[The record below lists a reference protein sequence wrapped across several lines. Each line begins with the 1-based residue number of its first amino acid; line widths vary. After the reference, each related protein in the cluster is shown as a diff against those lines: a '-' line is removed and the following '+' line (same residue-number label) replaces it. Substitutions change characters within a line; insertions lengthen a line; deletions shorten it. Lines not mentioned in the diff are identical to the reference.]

1 MTETANSPFR
11 KVSRILFTNGIKN
24 VRIKIPI
31 KIMNTIEVAIIRTGN
46 ICLIELVNYSYYLF
60 NIYQPGYIVNLTLFF
75 PKVKEFFS
83 LYFFQVV
90 LYDEFVKV
98 TLEFMMKLTESKS
111 NLARLLAEENLIVEM
126 RSGVQ
131 SAYFDGEARL
141 LVIPDFK
148 TDVSVNILDL
158 MISHEVGHSLNT
170 PSKEWIEAIESGISK
185 GILNVVED
193 SRIELLIKARYPG
206 LKQIYV
212 KGYKELFNMDFF
224 GLSKLDI
231 SNLNL
236 IDRINLQRKVGYI
249 QEISFNDEEKVF
261 LEKVENVK
269 SFSDVIKVSKELQEY
284 IKEEYQNKQKEF
296 ATQFEFDEEE
306 SQSEDQETQEV
317 EIETQEIES
326 ESDNMTFDSNELD
339 SDFMD
344 ELEDHLRSFTDEASQ
359 EEIKK
364 LYSEDNKETVYV
376 DTPDINLNDY
386 IVKFDHII
394 SRLKYDVPGIFT
406 KEEDKFN
413 KFKAENANIV
423 SYLVKEFT
431 LKKNAQGRKKIK
443 ESKTGDINLNKLY
456 SYKVNNDIFR
466 RSTKV
471 PGEKNHSMIFYLD
484 WSGSMDPYFTDTIKQ
499 LLCLVMFCKKLN
511 IPYEVYAFTTSYFS
525 KNHSNDFVEEKE
537 RMMIL
542 NGTKLMNLFSYKMT
556 NNQFIDM
563 ANVLLSYHYFGF
575 SSNLSDSKSY
585 NPYCTYRIPSWFIL
599 GNTPLNHSVILS
611 QKVSDNF
618 KAETKTDILN
628 NIFLTDGVSHGIS
641 FKDKFRYSNL
651 KTYLNKVFIRNKKSK
666 VVVRVPPASDIDETN
681 ACVQL
686 AKESTGHRYMAFR
699 IINRNELRNRC
710 FDYFNSYD
718 YTKVWNMMKKE
729 NCVEVQKTAFDK
741 FFFIRSN
748 LISVDEELAAFEKD
762 ESTSS
767 IYKKFGKTM
776 AAKTNNRIF
785 IKKFVEFIS

>member
-1 MTETANSPFR
+1 MTETVNSPL
-11 KVSRILFTNGIKN
+11 KNISRILFTNGIKN

-31 KIMNTIEVAIIRTGN
+31 KIMNTIEVAMIRTGN
-46 ICLIELVNYSYYLF
+46 ICLTVLSKYSNYLF
-60 NIYQPGYIVNLTLFF
+60 NLLQPGNIVNVKYIF

-83 LYFFQVV
+83 LYFFRAI
-90 LYDEFVKV
+90 LYDVFVNL
-98 TLEFMMKLTESKS
+98 TLEFTMKLTESKS
-111 NLARLLAEENLIVEM
+111 NLAKLLAEENLIVEM
-126 RSGVQ
+126 RAGIQ
-131 SAYFDGEARL
+131 SAYFDGETRL
-141 LVIPDFK
+141 LVVPDFK
-148 TDVSVNILDL
+148 NDVSVNILDL
-158 MISHEVGHSLNT
+158 MLSHEVGHSLHT
-170 PSKEWIEAIESGISK
+170 PTNEWIDAIKSGISK

-193 SRIELLIKARYPG
+193 SRIEFLIKSRYPG
-206 LKQIYV
+206 LKPIYV
-212 KGYKELFNMDFF
+212 KGYKELFDIDFF

-231 SNLNL
+231 TNLNL

-249 QEISFNDEEKVF
+249 QEINFTDEEKIF

-269 SFSDVIKVSKELQEY
+269 TFADVIKVSKELQEY
-284 IKEEYQNKQKEF
+284 IKEEYENNKKEF
-296 ATQFEFDEEE
+296 VNQFELDEDLEFGQ
-306 SQSEDQETQEV
+306 SQ
-317 EIETQEIES
+317 EIETDLQEKEEIEF
-326 ESDNMTFDSNELD
+326 ESDNQTFDTDEFD
-339 SDFMD
+339 SDFTE

-364 LYSEDNKETVYV
+364 LYSEDNKATVYV

-386 IVKFDHII
+386 VVKFDEIL
-394 SRLKYDVPGIFT
+394 SRLKYDVPGIFS

-413 KFKAENANIV
+413 KFKSENASIV

-431 LKKNAQGRKKIK
+431 LKKNAQGRKKVK

-511 IPYEVYAFTTSYFS
+511 IPYEVYAFTTSYFDRNYID
-525 KNHSNDFVEEKE
+525 KFVEEQE
-537 RMMIL
+537 RIMIL
-542 NGTKLMNLFSYKMT
+542 NGTKLMNLFSYKMS

-563 ANVLLSYHYFGF
+563 ANVLLSYRYFGF
-575 SSNLSDSKSY
+575 SSNLSDGRSY
-585 NPYCTYRIPSWFIL
+585 NPYCSYRVPSWFSL

-611 QKVSDNF
+611 QKLSDSF
-618 KAETKTDILN
+618 KQETKTDILN
-628 NIFLTDGVSHGIS
+628 NVFLTDGISHGIS
-641 FKDKFRYSNL
+641 FKDGYRYSAL

-718 YTKVWNMMKKE
+718 YIKVWNMMKKE

-748 LISVDEELAAFEKD
+748 LISVDEELATFDKD